1 MRTNLYR
8 RLLVA
13 GALALGMAAAPVA
26 AHAQFGIPGVPQIVI
41 DPRNL
46 VQNARQVA
54 QAAQQIDNQR
64 RQILYQ
70 IQALQRLRNPNWREL
85 SGLVNQL
92 DQIMRQGQ
100 ALAYSAAQIDR
111 LFQQTFPGYQLPADL
126 RIGAAQ
132 RQQAERSL
140 ATLRASLNAVSRQ
153 MADAQPG
160 LARLGQIKR
169 QMNGI
174 VSPQQAL
181 ELQNTLQ
188 GYAAE
193 ELVML
198 RQAISIQ
205 TNAQAVAEA
214 ARLQRQMQA
223 DAALEQLLRNTVNRR
238 RTTSPGTDGSWR
250 RP

>member
-1 MRTNLYR
+1 MRLANLSR
-8 RLLVA
+8 RLLAA
-13 GALALGMAAAPVA
+13 GALALGVVAAPAA
-26 AHAQFGIPGVPQIVI
+26 AHAQFAVLDGS
-41 DPRNL
+41 NL
-46 VQNARQVA
+46 VQSIRQVA
-54 QAAQQIDNQR
+54 QSAQQIDNQR

-70 IQALQRLRNPNWREL
+70 IQALQRLPNPNWREL

-100 ALAYSAAQIDR
+100 ALAYSAAQLDR

-223 DAALEQLLRNTVNRR
+223 DAALEQLLRATVNRR